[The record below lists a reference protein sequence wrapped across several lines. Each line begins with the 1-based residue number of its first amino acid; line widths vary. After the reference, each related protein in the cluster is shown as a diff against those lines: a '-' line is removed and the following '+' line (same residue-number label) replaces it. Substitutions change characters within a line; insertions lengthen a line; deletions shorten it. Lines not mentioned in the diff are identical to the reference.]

1 MNFKNKT
8 IWITGASS
16 GIGEALVYAFDK
28 KAARIIIS
36 ARREKELERVK
47 NNCKN
52 PDNIVIETLNLE
64 NYTIL
69 KEKANK
75 LFEKLGRIDILINNG
90 GISQRSLVKDT
101 GLDVDKRI
109 MDINYFGTIALT
121 KAVLPNMIKNKHG
134 HIVVISSVT
143 GKIGVPLRSAY
154 AASKH
159 ALHGFFDTLRFEVWQ
174 ENISVTMVCPGF
186 IRTNVSMNALT
197 ADGTAQNT
205 MDEATDKGME
215 PSVLAEKIINA
226 IISKK
231 EEVVFAGGKESLAL
245 YLKRFA
251 PSFLSKL
258 MRKAKVT

>member
-1 MNFKNKT
+1 MDFENKT

-16 GIGEALVYAFDK
+16 GIGEALIYAFAEK
-28 KAARIIIS
+28 GATIIIS

-47 NNCKN
+47 NNCKY
-52 PDNIVIETLNLE
+52 PDKIIVTPIDLE
-64 NYTIL
+64 NYTAL
-69 KEKANK
+69 KERADK
-75 LFEKLGRIDILINNG
+75 LFDKVDKIDILINNG

-101 GLDVDKRI
+101 NLDVDKRI
-109 MDINYFGTIALT
+109 MDINYFGTVALT
-121 KAVLPNMIKNKHG
+121 KAILPNMLKNKSG

-159 ALHGFFDTLRFEVWQ
+159 ALHGFFDTLRFEVWK
-174 ENISVTMVCPGF
+174 ENIAVTMVCPGF

-197 ADGTAQNT
+197 ANGTAQNT
-205 MDEATDKGME
+205 MDDATDKGME
-215 PSVLAEKIINA
+215 PSVLAQKIIKA
-226 IISKK
+226 IENKK
-231 EEVVFAGGKESLAL
+231 EEVYFAGSKESLGL

-251 PSFLSKL
+251 PSLLSKM